1 MRDPEP
7 VTEQEMLRDE
17 YSIPEESECVDR
29 TRNEYL
35 REHDIRIKFHSV
47 GCVIEVGCKSIPF
60 STAEEG
66 MTALFA
72 YVDNPKETTEF
83 WNKKF
88 QE

>member
-1 MRDPEP
+1 MRDEEP
-7 VTEQEMLRDE
+7 VQEMLSCE
-17 YSIPEESECVDR
+17 YPTTEKTECVDR
-29 TRNEYL
+29 TLNEYL
-35 REHDIRIKFHSV
+35 REYDIRIKFHSV

-60 STAEEG
+60 STVIEG
-66 MTALFA
+66 MTALNA